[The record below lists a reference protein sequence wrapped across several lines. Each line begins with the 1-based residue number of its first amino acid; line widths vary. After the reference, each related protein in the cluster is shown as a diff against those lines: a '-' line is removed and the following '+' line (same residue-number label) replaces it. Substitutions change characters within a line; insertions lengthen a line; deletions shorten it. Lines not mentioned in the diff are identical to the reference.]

1 MHIFFQYFNT
11 IAFSFSLFCLI
22 IVFTK
27 GKRKSPIFYLFI
39 SNTVLI
45 LSSILYW
52 LFESKLIFQYPH
64 YLRIPGPF
72 LYLLGPSMYLFV
84 RSLLYRET
92 NFRKNDWLHIIP
104 FVLSIA
110 ELFPFYFSG
119 AEQKLEI
126 LQIANFDFST
136 HISNFNEGIIG
147 KELHYIFKAGSWAIY
162 FYFSLKTYLTFR
174 KNIKT
179 DIISDY
185 NRMFS
190 FVRFFLLSRL
200 IGFFLLNITTLF
212 VHGNYLYTII
222 LIAGNFI
229 SLVNI
234 FLLAFEYPE
243 MIYGNDFYSVNNN
256 NRENLMKI
264 VMSQNENLKLLE
276 NSKYEGNLLLDVNY
290 KVIYFNKLAEL
301 KFSDL
306 YGHQLKLNENFI
318 SYLDPASKAN
328 FLYYFEQS
336 LQGKTI
342 QVEEKF
348 MLYDNS
354 DFTWL
359 LMSFTSHHAKNGDLI
374 GVSISTT
381 EIDAKKK
388 MEQLQTKYLHSLDEL
403 AWNSSHTLRAPVAN
417 MLGIL
422 QLLKE
427 TDFELDASE
436 KKMFLEHLS
445 KEVKGLDI
453 VINSMVRNARQEL
466 DN

>member
-1 MHIFFQYFNT
+1 
-11 IAFSFSLFCLI
+11 
-22 IVFTK
+22 
-27 GKRKSPIFYLFI
+27 
-39 SNTVLI
+39 
-45 LSSILYW
+45 
-52 LFESKLIFQYPH
+52 
-64 YLRIPGPF
+64 
-72 LYLLGPSMYLFV
+72 MYLFV